1 MCNSEII
8 KIIKE
13 IQSNDMSRFGELY
26 DVFSVLI
33 RHFDYKSDFEDA
45 SSELSLFLLELI
57 YSLDTDKFISDGSE
71 ALKRYIAV
79 SLRNRYIALSK
90 RKAARRCEIACLEE
104 NTASTVLNQDERLA
118 LKEGLRLLSAQQRK
132 AIVLRH
138 IYGFSD
144 AEIADRLGITRQAV
158 NRLGSRGL
166 KTLRQYF
173 GIL

>member
-13 IQSNDMSRFGELY
+13 IQSNDMSRFGEFY

-33 RHFDYKSDFEDA
+33 RHFENKADFEDA

-57 YSLDTDKFISDGSE
+57 YSLDTDKFIPDSSE

-118 LKEGLRLLSAQQRK
+118 LREGLRLLSGQQRK
-132 AIVLRH
+132 AVVLRH

>member
-33 RHFDYKSDFEDA
+33 RHFENKADFEDA

-57 YSLDTDKFISDGSE
+57 YSLDTDKFIPDSSE

-90 RKAARRCEIACLEE
+90 RKAARRC
-104 NTASTVLNQDERLA
+104 
-118 LKEGLRLLSAQQRK
+118 
-132 AIVLRH
+132 
-138 IYGFSD
+138 
-144 AEIADRLGITRQAV
+144 
-158 NRLGSRGL
+158 
-166 KTLRQYF
+166 
-173 GIL
+173 

>member
-8 KIIKE
+8 KIVKE

-26 DVFSVLI
+26 DAFSVLI
-33 RHFDYKSDFEDA
+33 RHFENKADFEDA

-57 YSLDTDKFISDGSE
+57 YSLDTDKFIPDSSE

-104 NTASTVLNQDERLA
+104 NIASTVLNQDERLA
-118 LKEGLRLLSAQQRK
+118 LREGLRLLSGQQRK
-132 AIVLRH
+132 AVVLRH

-144 AEIADRLGITRQAV
+144 AEIADRLGISRQAV

>member
-90 RKAARRCEIACLEE
+90 RKAARRCEISGLEE
-104 NTASTVLNQDERLA
+104 NISSAIIDQDERLA
-118 LKEGLRLLSAQQRK
+118 LREGLRLLSGQQRK
-132 AIVLRH
+132 AVVLRH

>member
-1 MCNSEII
+1 
-8 KIIKE
+8 
-13 IQSNDMSRFGELY
+13 MSRFGEFY

-33 RHFDYKSDFEDA
+33 RHFENKADFEDA

-57 YSLDTDKFISDGSE
+57 YSLDTDKFIPDSSE

-118 LKEGLRLLSAQQRK
+118 LREGLRLLSGQQRK
-132 AIVLRH
+132 AVVLRH